1 MVQEMSTVPRRSLT
15 SLGMNMVES
24 LECEQSSNGF
34 RTKLQQQ
41 IFDRVRKTQKQFVR
55 IKSERESDL
64 KSKQFTKCVWT
75 DKKQEGVIV
84 YVNYESDERGPIC
97 RNIEQML
104 TEHGFPYQRVD
115 VSDDLQ
121 KWCEII
127 SNLPDTVREAGRIS
141 VPQVFFKNQLVG
153 GSEILAN
160 PDKLDVLKQAKT
172 TGSNEPPKKKKQQAQ
187 VSRKLEVHPKNI

>member
-1 MVQEMSTVPRRSLT
+1 MVQKMSTVPRRSLT

-24 LECEQSSNGF
+24 LDCGQSSHK
-34 RTKLQQQ
+34 TKLQQQ
-41 IFDRVRKTQKQFVR
+41 IFDRVRKGQKQFLSL
-55 IKSERESDL
+55 KQERESDL

-115 VSDDLQ
+115 VSHDLQ

-127 SNLPDTVREAGRIS
+127 SNLPTTVRENGRIS

-160 PDKLDVLKQAKT
+160 PDKLDALKQAKT
-172 TGSNEPPKKKKQQAQ
+172 TSEPPKKKQQ